1 MKYLD
6 IEQWKNV
13 EHKQYQLLPLSIS
26 KLQQAGWVLLWYR
39 AHKEAAEEAGLVAV
53 PLHMLV
59 RLHSLPSGSHS
70 SSY

>member
-39 AHKEAAEEAGLVAV
+39 AHREAGEEAGLC
-53 PLHMLV
+53 HMLV
-59 RLHSLPSGSHS
+59 RLHSLSPGSHS

>member
-39 AHKEAAEEAGLVAV
+39 AHREAGEEAEFVGV
-53 PLHMLV
+53 PLHVLV
-59 RLHSLPSGSHS
+59 RLHSLPPGSHF